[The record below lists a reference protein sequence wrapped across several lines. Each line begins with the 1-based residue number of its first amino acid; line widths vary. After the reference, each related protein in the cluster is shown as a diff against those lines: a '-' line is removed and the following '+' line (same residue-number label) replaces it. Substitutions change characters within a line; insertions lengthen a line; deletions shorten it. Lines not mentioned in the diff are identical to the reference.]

1 MSHREMHRH
10 KPRHRTHAVKS
21 ANIRKPDPPHSV
33 PEVSALTV
41 HAPQSTAAHN
51 VEVATTH
58 AETIVP

>member
-1 MSHREMHRH
+1 MHRH

-21 ANIRKPDPPHSV
+21 ANIRKPDPPHIE
-33 PEVSALTV
+33 PEVSALMPHV
-41 HAPQSTAAHN
+41 LQGTAAHN